1 MAKEL
6 YQQGLLQQQPLTSL
20 GEEGSV
26 SCTLISLHLSQ
37 VNTYPRFRFV
47 PTVTSLGDTLSHP
60 PWLTRVEL
68 LWLWGACP
76 KAALPC
82 WSLPG
87 PPLPAGQVSPSLGRL
102 YDLRVARA

>member
-37 VNTYPRFRFV
+37 VNTHPPFRFV

-60 PWLTRVEL
+60 PWVTRWSSCGSGVP
-68 LWLWGACP
+68 ARRQHCP
-76 KAALPC
+76 AGLFQAP
-82 WSLPG
+82 SH
-87 PPLPAGQVSPSLGRL
+87 PPLVN
-102 YDLRVARA
+102 